1 MFSDFAKYG
10 RILFDQ
16 GLNNSHSGNMS
27 FRQDFNI
34 FITRHGARLCDI
46 TASDIVKVN
55 LSDTN
60 RDKEASVEV
69 KVHRAVYLA
78 CPHIHA
84 ITHAHAPHAIV
95 LSLNRSEIIPIDS
108 EGLYYLPTIP
118 VLSANETICSD
129 EVASCLPELFKTHK
143 SVMVQGHGV
152 FSVGKTIE
160 EASMYASVTENAAKL
175 VYLKELLSK

>member
-1 MFSDFAKYG
+1 MFNDFTKYG

-27 FRQDFNI
+27 FRQNFNI

-55 LSDTN
+55 LSDTD
-60 RDKEASVEV
+60 RDKEASIEV
-69 KVHRAVYLA
+69 KVHRAIYQA
-78 CPHIHA
+78 CPEINA
-84 ITHAHAPHAIV
+84 IAHAHAPHAIV
-95 LSLNRSEIIPIDS
+95 LSLTRDAIVPIDS
-108 EGLYYLPTIP
+108 EGLYYLPSIP
-118 VLSANETICSD
+118 VLSAAQTISSD
-129 EVASCLPELFKTHK
+129 EVAKYLPELFKSFK
-143 SVMVQGHGV
+143 SVMVRGHGV

-175 VYLKELLSK
+175 VYLNELLKK